1 MKPKKLDEMLRFAEY
16 FSKDFPYVRV
26 DLYHINDEKIIFGE
40 FTFYRD
46 SGMGGVT
53 PFSWDEKL
61 GNLVDIDMKKKDTAR
76 I

>member
-40 FTFYRD
+40 FTFYPGA
-46 SGMGGVT
+46 GMEIST
-53 PFSWDEKL
+53 PLVWDKKL
-61 GNLVDIDMKKKDTAR
+61 GNLLDIDMKKKDTAR